1 MAIKFLQNIDLGQ
14 NQLLHARVHVASSAP
29 AGSGKGSIWLNSST
43 NELNFHNGTQF
54 VSVMDDT
61 NTNQLTTFTL
71 TADSGTNQTVSQGET
86 LDIAGGASI
95 TTSVGNTNTV
105 TIDVTDGTIG
115 AAELNVSGNGS
126 SSQFLRSDGDGT
138 FTWATPT
145 DTNTDTNTQNVFTSS
160 FVDSEDNALL
170 RLTKSGA
177 SSGTQDLTF
186 AAGSNISLT
195 PSANGLQLN
204 IAATNTNTQ
213 LSTEQVQDIVGG
225 MFSGNTET
233 RIAATYQDGDGTID
247 LVVNDMTTDT
257 NTQNVFATSF
267 VDSSN
272 DCILRLTKSGASSG
286 TQDIKFVAGSNVTLT
301 PSGTNLT
308 IAATDT
314 NTQLSTSDV
323 RGKISGS
330 GVISYNS
337 STGVITSSA
346 TATNAANVRAALNNA
361 MASNTLTIGDGSTTT
376 TIPGNLVVTGT
387 QTISNETVQV
397 VENNTILFEGA
408 TADDYETKLTVTDPT
423 ADRIITL
430 PNATGT
436 VALTSDIT
444 GTNSNTNTGD
454 QLVFKTIAVS
464 GQSNVVADTTTDTL
478 TLVAAGGMTITTS
491 GDTITLNSAN
501 DNDNTQLST
510 EQVQDIVGAMFTGN
524 TETRIAATY
533 QDGDGTIDLV
543 VNDMTANTNT
553 QNVFTSSFVDS
564 DANAKLRLTKSGAAS
579 GTQDITFVAGSN
591 ITLTPDNANQ
601 LTITA
606 TNTQTAARVAGSG
619 ITLAGNTFSTTQFTG
634 ALAAATSGITKSS
647 NTYTITHGLGN
658 NRVNVIVTTVASPYE
673 QVFPEINYASAAGD
687 GTVKVIFGQSVSDSD
702 YNVTVTR

>member
-247 LVVNDMTTDT
+247 LVVNDMTADT